1 MKTSRR
7 GRNILR
13 AFRPPW
19 PSNPVRES
27 AFHPMNIPNYL
38 TLARILM
45 VPILVVVLLTRVT
58 NHEIIG
64 VLVFWAASITDLLD
78 GYLAR
83 RWKQVTT
90 LGKLL
95 DPLAD
100 KLLISGALISLVELD
115 MAPAWMTFIILGR
128 EMAITGLRGIAS
140 EEGITIAAERLGKWK
155 LGAQI
160 AAISCLLVGPKL
172 DGILYSLTGLKV
184 FKFFIKFPHPYSFFW
199 GMGVLLLWVAM
210 ILAIW
215 SAVSYFRKFW
225 QLCGPGIL
233 TGEGRLSRSETTQPE
248 N

>member
-1 MKTSRR
+1 MT
-7 GRNILR
+7 
-13 AFRPPW
+13 
-19 PSNPVRES
+19 V
-27 AFHPMNIPNYL
+27 PNYL
-38 TLARILM
+38 TIARILM

-64 VLVFWAASITDLLD
+64 VLVFWAASLTDLLD

-83 RWKQVTT
+83 KWGQVTT

-100 KLLISGALISLVELD
+100 KLLISGALISLVELN

-128 EMAITGLRGIAS
+128 EMAVTGLRGIAS

-160 AAISCLLVGPKL
+160 AAISCLLLGPKL
-172 DGILYSLTGLKV
+172 DSWLYAWTGLDI
-184 FKFFIKFPHPYSFFW
+184 FRFFIKFPRPFSFFW

-215 SAVSYFRKFW
+215 SAASYFWKFW
-225 QLCGPGIL
+225 KVLGPSIL
-233 TGEGRLSRSETTQPE
+233 SGQGHLSRPE
-248 N
+248 PPVK

>member
-1 MKTSRR
+1 
-7 GRNILR
+7 
-13 AFRPPW
+13 
-19 PSNPVRES
+19 
-27 AFHPMNIPNYL
+27 MNLPNYL
-38 TLARILM
+38 SFARILM

-64 VLVFWAASITDLLD
+64 VLVFWVASLTDLLD

-115 MAPAWMTFIILGR
+115 LAPAWMTFIILGR

-140 EEGITIAAERLGKWK
+140 EEGITIAAEGLGKWK

-160 AAISCLLVGPKL
+160 AAISCLILGPKL
-172 DGILYSLTGLKV
+172 DAWLYEWTRMDIFRL
-184 FKFFIKFPHPYSFFW
+184 FIRLPRPFSFFW
-199 GMGVLLLWVAM
+199 GMGMLLLWVAM
-210 ILAIW
+210 ILAVW
-215 SAVSYFRKFW
+215 SAGSYFRKFW
-225 QLCGPGIL
+225 KLLGPSILLAKGRL
-233 TGEGRLSRSETTQPE
+233 TGSGDRVGDKR
-248 N
+248 

>member
-1 MKTSRR
+1 
-7 GRNILR
+7 
-13 AFRPPW
+13 
-19 PSNPVRES
+19 
-27 AFHPMNIPNYL
+27 
-38 TLARILM
+38 M

-64 VLVFWAASITDLLD
+64 VLLFWAASLTDLLD

-83 RWKQVTT
+83 KWGQVTT

-100 KLLISGALISLVELD
+100 KLLISGALISLVEMG

-128 EMAITGLRGIAS
+128 EMAVTGLRGIAS

-172 DGILYSLTGLKV
+172 DFWLFAWTHLKI
-184 FKFFIKFPHPYSFFW
+184 FQFFIKFPHPYSFFW
-199 GMGVLLLWVAM
+199 GMGVLLLWMAM
-210 ILAIW
+210 IMGIW
-215 SAVSYFRKFW
+215 SAASYCRKFW
-225 QLCGPGIL
+225 KILGPGIL
-233 TGEGRLSRSETTQPE
+233 TGKGRLSTPE
-248 N
+248 GPIPKA

>member
-1 MKTSRR
+1 
-7 GRNILR
+7 
-13 AFRPPW
+13 
-19 PSNPVRES
+19 
-27 AFHPMNIPNYL
+27 MNLPNYL
-38 TLARILM
+38 SFARILM

-64 VLVFWAASITDLLD
+64 VLVFWVASLTDLLD

-115 MAPAWMTFIILGR
+115 LAPAWMTFIILAR

-155 LGAQI
+155 LGAQV
-160 AAISCLLVGPKL
+160 AAISCLILGPKL
-172 DGILYSLTGLKV
+172 DAWLYEWTHLNI
-184 FKFFIKFPHPYSFFW
+184 FQFFIRLPRPFSFFW

-210 ILAIW
+210 ILSIW
-215 SAVSYFRKFW
+215 SGISYFWRR
-225 QLCGPGIL
+225 LGSSIL
-233 TGEGRLSRSETTQPE
+233 TGQGRLTGATPDAEARKKQ
-248 N
+248 

>member
-1 MKTSRR
+1 MT
-7 GRNILR
+7 
-13 AFRPPW
+13 
-19 PSNPVRES
+19 V
-27 AFHPMNIPNYL
+27 PNYL

-64 VLVFWAASITDLLD
+64 VLVFWAASLTDLLD

-83 RWKQVTT
+83 KWKQVTT

-128 EMAITGLRGIAS
+128 EMAVTGLRGIAS

-160 AAISCLLVGPKL
+160 ASISCLLLGPKL
-172 DGILYSLTGLKV
+172 DLWLYQWTGLGI
-184 FKFFIKFPHPYSFFW
+184 FRHFISFPRPFSFFW

-215 SAVSYFRKFW
+215 SAVTYFRRFW
-225 QLCGPGIL
+225 HVLGPGIM
-233 TGEGRLSRSETTQPE
+233 TGQGRLGRTEGAALKDK
-248 N
+248 

>member
-1 MKTSRR
+1 
-7 GRNILR
+7 
-13 AFRPPW
+13 
-19 PSNPVRES
+19 
-27 AFHPMNIPNYL
+27 MNLPNYL
-38 TLARILM
+38 TFARILM

-64 VLVFWAASITDLLD
+64 VLVFWVASLTDLLD

-100 KLLISGALISLVELD
+100 KLLIMGALISLVELD
-115 MAPAWMTFIILGR
+115 LAPAWMTFIILAR

-160 AAISCLLVGPKL
+160 AAISCLILGPKL
-172 DGILYSLTGLKV
+172 DAWLYAWTHLEI
-184 FKFFIKFPHPYSFFW
+184 FRFFIRFPRPFSFFW
-199 GMGVLLLWVAM
+199 GMGVILLWVAM

-215 SAVSYFRKFW
+215 SAISYFRKFW
-225 QLCGPGIL
+225 RRLGASIMSGGGRL
-233 TGEGRLSRSETTQPE
+233 TGADTGDRLDHPGERAKQ
-248 N
+248 

>member
-1 MKTSRR
+1 
-7 GRNILR
+7 
-13 AFRPPW
+13 
-19 PSNPVRES
+19 
-27 AFHPMNIPNYL
+27 MNLPNYL
-38 TLARILM
+38 SFARILM

-64 VLVFWAASITDLLD
+64 VLVFWVASLTDLLD

-115 MAPAWMTFIILGR
+115 LAPAWMTFIILGR

-140 EEGITIAAERLGKWK
+140 EEGITIAAEGLGKWK

-160 AAISCLLVGPKL
+160 AAISCLILGPKL
-172 DGILYSLTGLKV
+172 DAWLYEWTHV
-184 FKFFIKFPHPYSFFW
+184 EIFRYFIRLPRPFSFFW
-199 GMGVLLLWVAM
+199 GMGMLLLWIAM

-215 SAVSYFRKFW
+215 SAASYFRTFW
-225 QLCGPGIL
+225 RKLGPSIL
-233 TGEGRLSRSETTQPE
+233 TAKGRLTGPSERRVGDKQ
-248 N
+248 

>member
-1 MKTSRR
+1 MT
-7 GRNILR
+7 
-13 AFRPPW
+13 
-19 PSNPVRES
+19 V
-27 AFHPMNIPNYL
+27 PNYL

-83 RWKQVTT
+83 KWGQVTT

-128 EMAITGLRGIAS
+128 EMAVTGLRGIAS

-160 AAISCLLVGPKL
+160 ASISCLLLGPKL
-172 DGILYSLTGLKV
+172 DAWIYAWTGLPI
-184 FKFFIKFPHPYSFFW
+184 FRFFIKFPHPYSFFW

-210 ILAIW
+210 ILAVW
-215 SAVSYFRKFW
+215 SAITYFQRFW
-225 QLCGPGIL
+225 AELGPSIL
-233 TGEGRLSRSETTQPE
+233 TGQGRLSRHESSAPKEP
-248 N
+248 